1 MSAFKAWYFCSV
13 ILIRSYYRTAQAER
27 ICELYNAEPDFNFC
41 ARCLFKDYPFAFVTV
56 VSLVSVLL
64 FTFMFR
70 VAEGTISENSARK
83 SYSNMLWMTIIT
95 VTTVGYGDYSPQT
108 PIGRI
113 IAVIVVSW
121 GVLIVSVMVV
131 VLTNAFAMDRSTS
144 FEM

>member
-1 MSAFKAWYFCSV
+1 M
-13 ILIRSYYRTAQAER
+13 
-27 ICELYNAEPDFNFC
+27 
-41 ARCLFKDYPFAFVTV
+41 

-70 VAEGTISENSARK
+70 VAEATISENSARK

>member
-1 MSAFKAWYFCSV
+1 M
-13 ILIRSYYRTAQAER
+13 
-27 ICELYNAEPDFNFC
+27 
-41 ARCLFKDYPFAFVTV
+41 

-70 VAEGTISENSARK
+70 VAEATIPENSARK